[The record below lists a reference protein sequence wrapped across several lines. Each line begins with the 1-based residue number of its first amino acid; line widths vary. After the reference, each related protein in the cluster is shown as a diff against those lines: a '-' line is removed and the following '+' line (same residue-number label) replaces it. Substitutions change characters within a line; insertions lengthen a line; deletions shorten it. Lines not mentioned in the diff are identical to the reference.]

1 MNKHFVFQRIQPV
14 ASEITIIYR
23 IVYRKFELTT
33 WILVYLNEERNI
45 KKNIAF
51 LRQVCLINVVSFLF
65 NRFVCELKIEV
76 PLLIAKLSF

>member
-33 WILVYLNEERNI
+33 WILVYLNEEINI
-45 KKNIAF
+45 
-51 LRQVCLINVVSFLF
+51 
-65 NRFVCELKIEV
+65 
-76 PLLIAKLSF
+76 